1 MQYIISNNSSKMKKI
16 LFTLICIPLLFN
28 SCKKD
33 KSSAPSTICGSATV
47 TVDGVNYTLTN
58 PMTDANGDCIILTS
72 VTKSS
77 GMLSGIAIYIQEMG
91 DWLVNA
97 NLVVPFTEIG
107 TPININQ
114 SYSANNSIS
123 STTYIGNMMFNGE
136 LLNANNGLYNGEIT
150 ITNIDYA
157 NETID
162 GEFSFTGYSVNSP
175 MPGGSTS
182 QQVSC
187 TFSDIPFGLTE
198 I

>member
-1 MQYIISNNSSKMKKI
+1 MQYIISNNIIMKKI
-16 LFTLICIPLLFN
+16 LLILICIPLLFN

-58 PMTDANGDCIILTS
+58 PMTDANGDCIILTV

-77 GMLSGIAIYIQEMG
+77 GMLSGIVISIQEMG
-91 DWLVNA
+91 DWGISAQLVT
-97 NLVVPFTEIG
+97 PFTEFG
-107 TPININQ
+107 TPINLNQ

-136 LLNANNGLYNGEIT
+136 LFNANNGLFNGEIT
-150 ITNIDYA
+150 ITDIDYT

-162 GEFSFTGYSVNSP
+162 GEFSFTGYSVNAP